1 LKIEYEAKQPIT
13 KVGRT
18 GRSLGDQCF
27 MKRPFLDVGVRQR
40 LNTAMKQYKATVR
53 VAGLILTTVVFAEN
67 TNFAMKL
74 LQAQFGTNNVVGIP
88 TPI

>member
-1 LKIEYEAKQPIT
+1 
-13 KVGRT
+13 
-18 GRSLGDQCF
+18 
-27 MKRPFLDVGVRQR
+27 M

-53 VAGLILTTVVFAEN
+53 VAGLIMTTVVFAEN

>member
-1 LKIEYEAKQPIT
+1 
-13 KVGRT
+13 
-18 GRSLGDQCF
+18 
-27 MKRPFLDVGVRQR
+27 M
-40 LNTAMKQYKATVR
+40 LNTVMKQYKATVR
-53 VAGLILTTVVFAEN
+53 VAGLIMITVVFAEN